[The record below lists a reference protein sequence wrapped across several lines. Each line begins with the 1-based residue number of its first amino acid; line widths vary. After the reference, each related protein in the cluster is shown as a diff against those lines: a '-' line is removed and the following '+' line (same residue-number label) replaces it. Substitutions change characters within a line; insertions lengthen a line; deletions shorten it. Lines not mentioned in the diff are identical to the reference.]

1 MPTFIYLLVDL
12 FINLIFMHLF
22 IYEQLITFLFMYI
35 YLKCLLHDLLL
46 NFFIF
51 YLNILSNMF
60 ILFVHYHFSFSFF
73 HFLSFY
79 LFVCLYEV
87 IVQ

>member
-1 MPTFIYLLVDL
+1 
-12 FINLIFMHLF
+12 MHLF
-22 IYEQLITFLFMYI
+22 IYEQLIPFLFMYI

-60 ILFVHYHFSFSFF
+60 ILFVHYHFFINSL
-73 HFLSFY
+73 FLFY
-79 LFVCLYEV
+79 LFVCLCEV
-87 IVQ
+87 IFQ